1 MMIGDQAVGKTAMLV
16 RYTEDDF
23 KESVLPTIGIDFK
36 VKACISPAR
45 SARCRYNAHKP
56 HTHTRALCTA
66 DRPDRGKEGETADM
80 GHGRTGAFSYDYASV
95 LQGRHG
101 HLAHIRAIAPIHTQK
116 GTGRCLRATYTSLY
130 TSSYISSHISP
141 QDVTNSKT
149 LQNVR
154 NWVRNIEGNAP
165 QTVNKILVGNKCD
178 MESERQVPRAD
189 GEKLASEYG
198 IKFYETSARSN
209 TNVSEA
215 FLTLATDVVARLVA
229 NGGETSNSG
238 LSVGQTRQGAKNSP
252 CC

>member
-1 MMIGDQAVGKTAMLV
+1 MASGRQFDLQIKLMMIGDQAVGKTAMLV

-101 HLAHIRAIAPIHTQK
+101 HLAHIRRDQ
-116 GTGRCLRATYTSLY
+116 
-130 TSSYISSHISP
+130 
-141 QDVTNSKT
+141 
-149 LQNVR
+149 LQNT
-154 NWVRNIEGNAP
+154 A
-165 QTVNKILVGNKCD
+165 KCAQLGPEHRGKRPAD
-178 MESERQVPRAD
+178 SKQDPRGQQV
-189 GEKLASEYG
+189 
-198 IKFYETSARSN
+198 
-209 TNVSEA
+209 
-215 FLTLATDVVARLVA
+215 
-229 NGGETSNSG
+229 
-238 LSVGQTRQGAKNSP
+238 
-252 CC
+252 